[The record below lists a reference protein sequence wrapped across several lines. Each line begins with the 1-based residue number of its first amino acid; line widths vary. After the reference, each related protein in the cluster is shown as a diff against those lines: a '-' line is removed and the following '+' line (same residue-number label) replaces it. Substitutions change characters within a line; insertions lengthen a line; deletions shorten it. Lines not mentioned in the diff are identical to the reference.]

1 MIPQEMNLN
10 NMKEDTNKSIIP
22 FHSQPERREVK
33 DKGREGGGGGR
44 EVKFERIGGEE
55 RRVDGC
61 WKRQR

>member
-1 MIPQEMNLN
+1 
-10 NMKEDTNKSIIP
+10 MKEDTNKSIIP